1 MGSGHAHAALVLS
14 GDLRFARHQLTPKPN
29 PMAYFLYA
37 RKSEE
42 DDTRQVQSIDD
53 QLRLAHELADSA
65 GITISEVFQEA
76 RSAKRPGR
84 PIFNQMI
91 ARIEA
96 GEAEG
101 ILAWHPD
108 RLARN
113 AVDAGLL
120 IDLIDRGR
128 LRDMKFHSYRF
139 ENTPEGKWMLSIVLG
154 QSKYFV
160 DKLSKDVQRGIRS
173 KLEKGHYPQLAPVG
187 YLNDQVNHTIIADP
201 ERFEMVQR
209 AFRLVLTRTYS
220 VPAALRVLN
229 EEWGFRTKRRA
240 KSGGKPLGR
249 SAFYRMLSQLFYT
262 GLMEHNGEVFP
273 GKHPPMLTQQEF
285 EQLQQILGRGKV
297 NVRQKRE
304 FQFAGLMKCGVCGCQ
319 ITAETKTK
327 HYKGTGRTAS
337 YTYYHCTGRRGCSKQ
352 SITGEQIEAQVME
365 MLHRVTLHPDIAQW
379 CLQPARRWHRGESD
393 LNLDAVVEI
402 NNALNG
408 AERKKSNLM
417 DARLS
422 DPTLFSD
429 EEFREQKEKLQKEI
443 NHLRREIK
451 KSEEELER
459 VRQTVEN
466 VFDFAV
472 NAKKQFEIGDT
483 RVRKEIAAQL
493 GINYVLTLG
502 KLDIEPH
509 PLLVSILGF
518 EPPQSGSGNRKDGG
532 NDALRLSWL
541 GLWDDVRTCAQFSH
555 AVFTRVDRL
564 LA

>member
-1 MGSGHAHAALVLS
+1 
-14 GDLRFARHQLTPKPN
+14 
-29 PMAYFLYA
+29 MAYFLYA

-42 DDTRQVQSIDD
+42 DDTRQVQSIGD
-53 QLRLAHELADSA
+53 QLKLAHELAEAAD
-65 GITISEVFQEA
+65 ITISEVFQEA

-84 PIFNQMI
+84 PVFNEMI

-96 GEAEG
+96 GEAQG
-101 ILAWHPD
+101 IVAWHPD

-113 AVDAGLL
+113 AVDAGIL

-128 LRDMKFHSYRF
+128 LKDMKFHSYRF

-220 VPAALRVLN
+220 VPQALRVLN

-240 KSGGKPLGR
+240 KSGGKSLAR

-262 GLMEHNGEVFP
+262 GLMEHKGEVFQ
-273 GKHPPMLTQQEF
+273 GQHPPLITQHEF
-285 EQLQQILGRGKV
+285 DELQQILGRGKV
-297 NVRQKRE
+297 NVRHKRE

-319 ITAETKTK
+319 ITAETKVK

-352 SITGEQIEAQVME
+352 SIDEAQIETQVIE
-365 MLHRVTLHPDIAQW
+365 MLNRVTLHPDVVQW

-393 LNLDAVVEI
+393 LNLDAVAALS
-402 NNALNG
+402 NALNG
-408 AERKKSNLM
+408 AERKKSNLL
-417 DARLS
+417 DARLD
-422 DPTLFSD
+422 DPTLFSTA
-429 EEFREQKEKLQKEI
+429 EFREQKERLQKEI
-443 NHLRREIK
+443 NHLHREIK
-451 KSEEELER
+451 KAEEELER

-472 NAKKQFEIGDT
+472 NAKRQFETGSV
-483 RVRKEIAAQL
+483 RLRKEIAAQL

-502 KLDIEPH
+502 KLEIEPH
-509 PLLVSILGF
+509 PLLVPILGF
-518 EPPQSGSGNRKDGG
+518 EPEENGSDNSKDGG
-532 NDALRLSWL
+532 DNALRPSWL
-541 GLWDDVRTCAQFSH
+541 GMRDDVRTSITASKWAFSKITH
-555 AVFTRVDRL
+555 
-564 LA
+564 

>member
-1 MGSGHAHAALVLS
+1 
-14 GDLRFARHQLTPKPN
+14 
-29 PMAYFLYA
+29 MAYFLYA

-42 DDTRQVQSIDD
+42 DDTRQIQSIGD
-53 QLRLAHELADSA
+53 QLKLAHELAEAAD
-65 GITISEVFQEA
+65 ITISEVFQEA

-84 PIFNQMI
+84 PVFSEMI

-96 GEAEG
+96 GEAQG
-101 ILAWHPD
+101 IVAWHPD

-128 LRDMKFHSYRF
+128 LKDMKFQSYRF

-160 DKLSKDVQRGIRS
+160 DKLSKDVRRGIRS

-220 VPAALRVLN
+220 VPQALRVLN

-240 KSGGKPLGR
+240 KSGGKSLAR

-262 GLMEHNGEVFP
+262 GLMEHNGEVFQ
-273 GKHPPMLTQQEF
+273 GQHTAMITQHEF
-285 EQLQQILGRGKV
+285 DELQQILGRGKV
-297 NVRQKRE
+297 NVRHKRE

-352 SITGEQIEAQVME
+352 SIGEAQIETQVVE
-365 MLHRVTLHPDIAQW
+365 MLGKVTLHPDVAQW

-393 LNLDAVVEI
+393 LNLDAAAAL

-408 AERKKSNLM
+408 AERKKSNLL
-417 DARLS
+417 DARLD
-422 DPTLFSD
+422 DPTLFST
-429 EEFREQKEKLQKEI
+429 EEFKEQKEILQKEI
-443 NHLRREIK
+443 NHLRREIRK
-451 KSEEELER
+451 AEEELER

-472 NAKKQFEIGDT
+472 NARRQFERGDI
-483 RVRKEIAAQL
+483 RLRKEIAAQL

-502 KLDIEPH
+502 KLEIEPH
-509 PLLVSILGF
+509 PLLVPILGF
-518 EPPQSGSGNRKDGG
+518 ELEENGSDNRKDGG
-532 NDALRLSWL
+532 DNALRPSWL
-541 GLWDDVRTCAQFSH
+541 GLWDDVRTSIASS
-555 AVFTRVDRL
+555 RL
-564 LA
+564 AFPKIYY